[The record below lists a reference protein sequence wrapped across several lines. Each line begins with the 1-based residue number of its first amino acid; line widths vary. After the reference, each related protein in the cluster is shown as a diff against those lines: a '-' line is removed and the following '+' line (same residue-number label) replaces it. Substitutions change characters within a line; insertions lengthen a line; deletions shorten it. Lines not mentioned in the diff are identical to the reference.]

1 MLQSYIG
8 KTDWFFYILK
18 VFILLSEEQILH
30 QTGLFWIKKFKNKNK
45 NKKNTK
51 NIILPNPF
59 QSSVVSHIEIRHLIC
74 TANRMTGFYVTQH

>member
-18 VFILLSEEQILH
+18 VFILLSEELILH
-30 QTGLFWIKKFKNKNK
+30 QTGLFWIKKSKNKNK

-51 NIILPNPF
+51 
-59 QSSVVSHIEIRHLIC
+59 
-74 TANRMTGFYVTQH
+74 TQYCQTHFSLALCFT

>member
-8 KTDWFFYILK
+8 KTDWFFYVLK

-51 NIILPNPF
+51 
-59 QSSVVSHIEIRHLIC
+59 
-74 TANRMTGFYVTQH
+74 T